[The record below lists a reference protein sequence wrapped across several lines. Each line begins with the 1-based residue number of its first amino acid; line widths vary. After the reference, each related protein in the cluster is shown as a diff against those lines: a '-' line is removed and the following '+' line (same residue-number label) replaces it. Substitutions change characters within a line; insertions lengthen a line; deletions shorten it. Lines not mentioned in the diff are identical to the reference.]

1 MTPPLACHG
10 KGALRFTMRYQTKLL
25 ITAGLLLAMSLSAA
39 ALAYWG
45 VAQSHSYLTRSRL
58 AHEQLER
65 QLQLS
70 RHSQQLFKAWT
81 DTLLTG
87 ITDRPLGAAYLN
99 KVIDSDLATLQDLSQ
114 KELAIVGPEEQKA
127 ESAELTRLDQIKQ
140 EFQHTLDQLGE
151 VEQLRSRGR
160 PDIAWQRLIDLLKGG
175 IDQKLNELIEVGV
188 ADETA
193 EVIRIDADAAQ
204 LLSRLERVSQIHAAL
219 AILATLALVVLLLR
233 GLRSPLAE
241 LMHGTGKLAEGD
253 LSHRIAITGRDE
265 FAGLGQSFNRMA
277 GDLQA
282 HQQALQDARA
292 NLETEVEER
301 TEELRQANE
310 SLRQIDETRR
320 GFFAD
325 ISHELR
331 TPLTIIRGEGE
342 IALRGANKRVAEY
355 KRSIDRIVE
364 QAKHLSVLV
373 NDLLFIARQG
383 AGAARLNLQPIDLG
397 DLLKKV
403 CGDAKVIAHGRD
415 VDVSFANGTA
425 HDMVRGDPARLRQLF
440 LVLLDNAVRYSKSK
454 GAVKVEIGSADGEV
468 RVRVSDRGIG
478 IPPEEMEGI
487 FERFRRGGRAAAM
500 NEEGLGLG
508 LPVAKAIVEA
518 HKGRIEMASSPGEGT
533 TVTVALP
540 ADTAEASA

>member
-1 MTPPLACHG
+1 
-10 KGALRFTMRYQTKLL
+10 MRYQTKLL
-25 ITAGLLLAMSLSAA
+25 IAAGLLLAMSLSAA

-45 VAQSHSYLTRSRL
+45 VAQSHGYLIRSRV

-70 RHSQQLFKAWT
+70 RHSQQLFKSWT

-87 ITDRPLGAAYLN
+87 MTDRPLGAAYLQ
-99 KVIDSDLATLQDLSQ
+99 KVIDSDLAALQSLSE
-114 KELAIVGPEEQKA
+114 KELEIVGPEERKA
-127 ESAELTRLDQIKQ
+127 ESAELVRLEQIRK
-140 EFQHTLDQLGE
+140 EYQHTLDQLNE

-160 PDIAWQRLIDLLKGG
+160 PDIAWQQLIQLLKGG

-193 EVIRIDADAAQ
+193 EVIRIDADAAN
-204 LLSRLERVSQIHAAL
+204 LLTRLERISQIHAAL
-219 AILATLALVVLLLR
+219 AIIATLALVVLLLH
-233 GLRSPLAE
+233 GLRAPLAE
-241 LMHGTGKLAEGD
+241 LMRGTGKLAAGD
-253 LSHRIAITGRDE
+253 LSHRISLSGRDE
-265 FAGLGQSFNRMA
+265 FAGLGRSFNRMA
-277 GDLQA
+277 EDLQT
-282 HQQALQDARA
+282 HQRALQDARA
-292 NLETEVEER
+292 NLETLVEER
-301 TEELRQANE
+301 TEELRRANA
-310 SLRQIDETRR
+310 SLQQIDETRR

-342 IALRGANKRVAEY
+342 ISLRGANKRVAEY
-355 KRSIDRIVE
+355 KRSIERIVE

-403 CGDAKVIAHGRD
+403 CGDAKVIAHGKNID
-415 VDVSFANGTA
+415 VAFVNGAA
-425 HDMVRGDPARLRQLF
+425 HEMVRGDPARLRQLF
-440 LVLLDNAVRYSKSK
+440 LVLLYNAVRYSKSK
-454 GAVKVEIGSADGEV
+454 GAVTVEIGNAGGEV
-468 RVRVSDRGIG
+468 TVRVSDRGIG
-478 IPPEEMEGI
+478 IPPEELQGI
-487 FERFRRGGRAAAM
+487 FERFRRGGNASAM

-518 HKGRIEMASSPGEGT
+518 HKGRIEMASTPGEGT

-540 ADTAEASA
+540 ADQAEAAT